1 MRMTF
6 IRHGKTLGNIE
17 HRYVGRS
24 DEPLSDEGIR
34 DIKNRIE
41 TYSYLNDTDVIFV
54 SPMRRCIQTAELI
67 FEQLGLD
74 IDKRGF
80 IVVDGFREYDF
91 GDFEGKNH
99 DDLMKNKMYR
109 DWLDSNGSYDM
120 PAGEGLDNFKS
131 RVIAAFDETVKIC
144 YEQKYNH
151 TAYIVHGGTIMAVFS
166 EYDSEKKA
174 YYDYKC
180 KNGEGYRCH
189 FNGNMLERMNR

>member
-1 MRMTF
+1 M
-6 IRHGKTLGNIE
+6 
-17 HRYVGRS
+17 
-24 DEPLSDEGIR
+24 
-34 DIKNRIE
+34 
-41 TYSYLNDTDVIFV
+41 IFV

-74 IDKRGF
+74 IDKKGF

-151 TAYIVHGGTIMAVFS
+151 TAYIVHGGTIMAGFS

-180 KNGEGYRCH
+180 RNGEGYRCH